1 MKKALFVLLV
11 AAFVVPVTLVGQDKS
26 TALIDFSKTLNSN
39 GVTLSVVLM
48 NDKTI
53 EVLFQAPT
61 KFAMRARAR
70 MATMVYIQGTP
81 GKDVDFKTEFTIQQ
95 DGEPVAGKPVN
106 IKNFD
111 NVKVAKGQRIDGVV
125 EFPTKI
131 DLTKPFKVANGK
143 DAVEFKLS
151 SDLVKSLAP
160 AGT

>member
-11 AAFVVPVTLVGQDKS
+11 TALAVPVILVGQSPDS
-26 TALIDFSKTLNSN
+26 GTALKDFSKTLDSN

-53 EVLFQAPT
+53 DVLFQAPT

-81 GKDVDFKTEFTIQQ
+81 SKDVDFKTDFTIQQ
-95 DGEPVAGKPVN
+95 GGDPVAGKPVN

-111 NVKVAKGQRIDGVV
+111 NIKVAKGQRIDGVV
-125 EFPTKI
+125 EFPTKV
-131 DLTKPFKVANGK
+131 DLAKAFKVANGK

-151 SDLVKSLAP
+151 NDLLKSL
-160 AGT
+160 GT